1 MAGFGELA
9 GEVEEDGACFVESGW
24 VFEGVGDVAAAADAF
39 EACGGGEVEEEDGV
53 GARGEGFVI
62 GDEGG
67 WVSAACALIGCGAPV
82 VAVDDD
88 DPASVEGRL
97 DGAAD
102 VHGAVEAEE
111 AEFFVEGEAAGL
123 GGAAEFGAPFEA
135 GGFFGEGAGDGAFA
149 AVLGEEGGGGGFAC
163 AVDAFDGEEEATW
176 DEGFHGERGEER
188 NG

>member
-1 MAGFGELA
+1 
-9 GEVEEDGACFVESGW
+9 
-24 VFEGVGDVAAAADAF
+24 
-39 EACGGGEVEEEDGV
+39 
-53 GARGEGFVI
+53 
-62 GDEGG
+62 
-67 WVSAACALIGCGAPV
+67 
-82 VAVDDD
+82 
-88 DPASVEGRL
+88 
-97 DGAAD
+97 

-149 AVLGEEGGGGGFAC
+149 AVLGEECGGGGFAS
-163 AVDAFDGEEEATW
+163 AVDAFDCEEEATW